1 MHSAMTATQANAYDE
16 FPYDSKPFEGTHP
29 NRLAAIARL
38 HGMRPA
44 PPDRC
49 RVLELGCASGG
60 NLLPMAAY
68 LPGCE
73 FVGVDL
79 SAVQIDAARRAA
91 EAAGLANVRFHAMSI
106 ADVAPDFGRFDYIIA
121 HGVYS
126 WVPELVRE
134 KLLAVC
140 AANLAPDGVA
150 YVSYNTYPGWH
161 ARGMVRDM
169 LRYRTNGFQTA
180 REKVAQARALM
191 QFLRRASSAAQNAF
205 GMALREEID
214 ALERSPDFYLAHDH
228 LEDVNAP
235 VYFHEFVGAAQQHGL
250 QYLNDVD
257 VRTGL
262 LNDFAPDV
270 RSQLVSLAANPIELE
285 QYIDFVRERTFRRS
299 LLVHR
304 AVSLRRGEEA
314 RQLQDLFVAFL
325 GAPVSANPDLRSPGI
340 SETFRDAAGV
350 SIAATNPL
358 TKATLHIL
366 ASSAPQPLHFSQ
378 LREAALERLAGDA
391 RSRDRI
397 WQENAEGLCNDL
409 LGCCT
414 AGLAWFCV
422 QAGPSAQLPL
432 TYPRANA
439 FTRYHAASATWIV
452 NRLHQLVELD
462 EFTRHLIQLMDGTRD
477 LSALRAAM
485 CKQVADGALEYMHNG
500 VAVTDPGLI
509 LEAVNQAMASA
520 LPRIARAA
528 VLQTD

>member
-1 MHSAMTATQANAYDE
+1 MTAPQANAYDE
-16 FPYDSKPFEGTHP
+16 FPYESKPFEGTHP
-29 NRLAAIARL
+29 NRLAAIGRL
-38 HGMRPA
+38 YGLRTA

-49 RVLELGCASGG
+49 RVLELGCAGGG

-68 LPGCE
+68 LPGSE

-79 SAVQIDAARRAA
+79 SAVQIEAAQRAA
-91 EAAGLANVRFHAMSI
+91 EMARLANVRFHAMSI
-106 ADVAPDFGRFDYIIA
+106 ADITPDFGRFDYVIA

-126 WVPELVRE
+126 WVPASVRDR
-134 KLLAVC
+134 LLAVC

-169 LRYRTNGFQTA
+169 LRYRTDRFQTA
-180 REKVAQARALM
+180 REKVVQARALM
-191 QFLRRASSAAQNAF
+191 DFLRRASSAADNAF

-214 ALERSPDFYLAHDH
+214 ALQRSPDFYLAHEH
-228 LEDVNAP
+228 LEEDNAP
-235 VYFHEFVGAAQQHGL
+235 VHFHEFVDAARQHEL

-257 VRTGL
+257 VRTKL
-262 LNDFAPDV
+262 LNDFAPEI
-270 RSQLVSLAANPIELE
+270 RSQLLELAANPIELE

-304 AVSLRRGEEA
+304 AVNLQRGQEA
-314 RQLQDLFVAFL
+314 HRLQELFVTFL
-325 GAPVSANPDLRSPGI
+325 GAPVSANPDLRSPGT
-340 SETFRDAAGV
+340 SETFRDTAGV

-358 TKATLHIL
+358 TKTALSLL
-366 ASSAPQPLHFSQ
+366 ADSAPQPLHFSQ
-378 LREAALERLAGDA
+378 LRDLALERLAGDTRTRA
-391 RSRDRI
+391 RI
-397 WQENAEGLCNDL
+397 WQENGAGLCNDV

-414 AGLAWFCV
+414 AGLAWLCV
-422 QAGPSAQLPL
+422 QAQPPTQLPP
-432 TYPRANA
+432 TRPHVNA
-439 FTRYHAASATWIV
+439 FTRQHGASATWIV

-477 LSALRAAM
+477 LSALREAM

-500 VAVTDPGLI
+500 VAVTDPQLI
-509 LEAVNQAMASA
+509 LQAVNGAMASA

-528 VLQTD
+528 VLDTD